1 MKKESVKSAILTALI
16 IISLLLTWN
25 MWTYQP
31 TLFDA
36 KKETDVYEVMP
47 ITNTIKKYYEVIKP
61 QQLFIHDGENHFS
74 TMDAS
79 HSNDL
84 WMKMQSWEYSDL
96 ESGVETFSSGENLKE
111 IQKNSIELRF
121 LNEIPMKTF
130 QAMLEWDADTEN
142 VQFDRIYL
150 KAGETG
156 GIQSVYFVSYD
167 KMRYVE
173 SSVNNNSEA
182 TQKVKQLFNDRN
194 NLEKYYS
201 FNISEGKE
209 IFLPVNEPKMVKHQY
224 KVEEIAGSRFRD
236 ALFSNSSVIKQD
248 SITSKNSYTDAIS
261 LLDIY
266 PEQHRVYYVNPAVD
280 DSVPL
285 EASTLVDQSI
295 KFLNQHGGWTDEYM
309 LFDIDD
315 KENKISYIM
324 QIHSIPVIPFDE
336 YPQTMIIQKWGQNEA
351 ASYERPSYR
360 IDFEINSNNEIML
373 MSGKKVE
380 ELLKAN
386 NDIDKEDISN
396 IYIAYQLENVE
407 NQGIVNVTPVW
418 CIEMNNGKLKTFKDE
433 IVQSG
438 GNANGME

>member
-36 KKETDVYEVMP
+36 KKETDVYEVRP
-47 ITNTIKKYYEVIKP
+47 ITNTIKKYYDVIKP
-61 QQLFIHDGENHFS
+61 QQLFIHDEENHFS
-74 TMDAS
+74 TMDAGYS
-79 HSNDL
+79 EDL
-84 WMKMQSWEYSDL
+84 WMKMQDWEFSDL
-96 ESGVETFSSGENLKE
+96 ESGVETFSNDEDLKE

-121 LNEIPMKTF
+121 LNEIPMKIF
-130 QAMLEWDADTEN
+130 QTMLEWDADTEN
-142 VQFDRIYL
+142 VQFDRIYI
-150 KAGETG
+150 KAGETDG
-156 GIQSVYFVSYD
+156 VQSVYFVSYD

-182 TQKVKQLFNDRN
+182 TQKVKQLFNERN

-209 IFLPVNEPKMVKHQY
+209 IFLPVNELKIENHQY

-236 ALFSNSSVIKQD
+236 ALFSNSSVTKQD

-261 LLDIY
+261 LLEIY
-266 PEQHRVYYVNPAVD
+266 PEQQRVYYVNPAVD
-280 DSVPL
+280 DSAPL

-295 KFLNQHGGWTDEYM
+295 KFINQHGGWTDDYM

-315 KENKISYIM
+315 KENKISFIM
-324 QIHSIPVIPFDE
+324 QINSTPVIPFDE
-336 YPQTMIIQKWGQNEA
+336 YPQTMIIQRWGQNEA
-351 ASYERPSYR
+351 ASYDRPSYR
-360 IDFEINSNNEIML
+360 IDFEIYSNNETTL
-373 MSGKKVE
+373 MSGNKVE

-386 NDIDKEDISN
+386 KEIDTADIRN

-407 NQGIVNVTPVW
+407 SQGVVKVTPVW